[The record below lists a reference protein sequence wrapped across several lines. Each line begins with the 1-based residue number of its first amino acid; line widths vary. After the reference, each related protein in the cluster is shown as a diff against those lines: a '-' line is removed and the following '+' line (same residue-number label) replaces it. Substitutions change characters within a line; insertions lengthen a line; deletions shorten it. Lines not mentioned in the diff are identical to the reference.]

1 MGKKF
6 LRLLLVVLVSWCFST
21 AVSAAIVI
29 NEFDY
34 DQPGTDDAE
43 FVELFNNGVAAVS
56 LDGFMLSLINGA
68 TGSSYRS
75 VDLSGFVLAPGDYL
89 VACGNMAAV
98 ANCAVDMGANTNRM
112 QNDTEAIALFDGAAL
127 VDSVSYE
134 GVVAGYTEGLA
145 GTLADSNSEEGVSI
159 SRLLNGI
166 DTNDNALDFAWGC
179 ATPGAM
185 NVASNGDCAAVS
197 TVPVPAAVWL
207 LGTGLACLAG
217 FMRRR
222 GRGIISPAP
231 V

>member
-1 MGKKF
+1 MGKGF
-6 LRLLLVVLVSWCFST
+6 LVVLVLWSVST
-21 AVSAAIVI
+21 VAGAAIVI

-43 FVELFNNGVAAVS
+43 FVELFNNGGAAVS
-56 LDGFMLSLINGA
+56 LDGFMLTLINGA

-112 QNDTEAIALFDGAAL
+112 QNDTEAIALFDGTSL

-145 GTLADSNSEEGVSI
+145 GTLADSNSVEGVSI
-159 SRLLNGI
+159 SRLMNGL

-185 NVASNGDCAAVS
+185 NVAHDGDCAAVS
-197 TVPVPAAVWL
+197 TVPVPAAAWL

-222 GRGIISPAP
+222 GRVIISPAT